1 MVSNT
6 KNIIRD
12 YYIEKGFLNVEIHID
27 QEDDPQSKKHVLL
40 VINIHKGEKVKI
52 SEINFYGN
60 TIFNDK
66 KLKRL
71 LKETKEKKF
80 YRLFKAS
87 KYLENAF
94 KTDKNNIIV
103 KYNEKGFRDAKI
115 ASDSIWINEEG
126 HLSVK
131 MHISEGSPYYFGNI
145 SWVGNSK
152 YSNNELDNILGIE
165 KGDIYDNTILQ
176 TRLLGSPDSRDVHS
190 ILDNGYLFS
199 QVTL

>member
-1 MVSNT
+1 M
-6 KNIIRD
+6 
-12 YYIEKGFLNVEIHID
+12 
-27 QEDDPQSKKHVLL
+27 
-40 VINIHKGEKVKI
+40 KI
-52 SEINFYGN
+52 SEINFVGN
-60 TIFNDK
+60 TIFNEK

-87 KYLENAF
+87 KFLEDAY
-94 KTDKNNIIV
+94 KTDKKNIII

-115 ASDSIWINEEG
+115 ITDSIWQNEEG

-131 MHISEGSPYYFGNI
+131 MHINEGSPYYFGNI
-145 SWVGNSK
+145 TWVGNSK

-165 KGDIYDNTILQ
+165 KGDIYDNTVLQ

-190 ILDNGYLFS
+190 KYLDNGYLFS
-199 QVTL
+199 QVTPVETEVRNDTIDLEIRIYEGQQARINKVQS